1 MAGLLVESMSPSLNF
16 VGDTFEAGTF
26 GARAK
31 YIHTVGN
38 VAKVKFVPI
47 ANKEGYT
54 GLFATGA
61 DHGFVRLS
69 AAK

>member
-1 MAGLLVESMSPSLNF
+1 MAGLLVESMTPTLNF
-16 VGDTFEAGTF
+16 VGDTFEAGVF
-26 GARAK
+26 GPRAK

-38 VAKVKFVPI
+38 VAKVKYVPL

-54 GLFATGA
+54 GFFATGA
-61 DHGFVRLS
+61 NYGIIRLS